1 MLLPR
6 RLVFA
11 SALLLVSYAV
21 LATPKLVRRPAVQ
34 VLPRYGMLVFSDL
47 CISRQSGEFGGQR
60 ITLQRFAEVDTV
72 LYEYTAGGLSWP
84 VVASEVVVD
93 PRGRQF
99 YFTVQPPDEEARTIR
114 GTLSDDGKFLRLD
127 DNYCSDPA
135 VPMRLA
141 RVSDF
146 GRQAGACRACPPA
159 RTVPQEAAPEP
170 VLPTT
175 PATLP
180 PAIPSTAPTI
190 PTAPL

>member
-21 LATPKLVRRPAVQ
+21 LATPKLARRPVAQ
-34 VLPRYGMLVFSDL
+34 GLPRYGMLVFSDL

-114 GTLSDDGKFLRLD
+114 GTLSDDGKFLQLD
-127 DNYCSDPA
+127 DHYCSDPA

-146 GRQAGACRACPPA
+146 GRQASACRACPPA
-159 RTVPQEAAPEP
+159 RTVPEQAAPAVEP
-170 VLPTT
+170 PVE
-175 PATLP
+175 P
-180 PAIPSTAPTI
+180 PAVVPTAPTI